1 MVSLPPRREKLHY
14 TFDNPSLEKI
24 GRENFNLLM
33 RLNTIATRAP
43 EFGGSASAKAAAS
56 RPAHVRSRA
65 EIEREKRAR
74 EIDKSNAILLK
85 KLQATK
91 PSVTK
96 YIETT
101 GRGAGVSLG
110 QPASFRSPV
119 SPSRPEWIDPT
130 DSRTS
135 VRADHRRLSGGGSG
149 SGNLRTHAGLRS
161 SRELA
166 LSAGD
171 GDAEYGESGAGDGAE
186 EDS

>member
-43 EFGGSASAKAAAS
+43 EFGGSAGAKAAAS

-119 SPSRPEWIDPT
+119 SPGRPEWVDPT
-130 DSRTS
+130 DSRTGA
-135 VRADHRRLSGGGSG
+135 RADARRLSGGGSG
-149 SGNLRTHAGLRS
+149 NRAAHAGLRS